1 MPDGTRVITVGNFDG
16 VHAGHRALLARA
28 RDLAGRL
35 GATRGVT
42 ALAFDPHPLSILRP
56 ERTPPVLT
64 PFPERAELLRAAGA
78 DEVRRLEP
86 TPELLAMTP
95 HEFVAWMDSTLRPVG
110 IVEGPDFRFGRGRSG
125 DLETLRSLCAERN
138 IVVEEVRPVGVGLSD
153 GTVAGASSSIARW
166 LLQHGRVRDAWAVL
180 MRPHRLSGVVV
191 RGERRGRELGFPT
204 ANFNTPNL
212 LPADGVYASLATL
225 PDGLVRPG
233 ALSVGTKPQ
242 FAGASARTAEVHLL
256 GCPPAQPHL
265 PRLPEYGW
273 PIVLDLVGWVREQMA
288 FDSVER
294 LVNQMARDCARVEA
308 MADLVSRPPEPRPAH
323 APGTSPQKARP

>member
-1 MPDGTRVITVGNFDG
+1 
-16 VHAGHRALLARA
+16 
-28 RDLAGRL
+28 
-35 GATRGVT
+35 
-42 ALAFDPHPLSILRP
+42 
-56 ERTPPVLT
+56 
-64 PFPERAELLRAAGA
+64 
-78 DEVRRLEP
+78 
-86 TPELLAMTP
+86 
-95 HEFVAWMDSTLRPVG
+95 
-110 IVEGPDFRFGRGRSG
+110 
-125 DLETLRSLCAERN
+125 
-138 IVVEEVRPVGVGLSD
+138 VGVGLSD

-166 LLQHGRVRDAWAVL
+166 LLPARPRPRRVGRADAPPPPL
-180 MRPHRLSGVVV
+180 G
-191 RGERRGRELGFPT
+191 RRGARRTARARTGFPT

-308 MADLVSRPPEPRPAH
+308 MAGSCQPPAEPRPAH